1 MPLTDILCKTAKP
14 KEKPYKLAD
23 SAGMFL
29 LVSPSGSKYWRLKYR
44 FAGKEKLL
52 ALGVYPEVSLKEARD
67 KRDIARKQIS
77 AGIDPSQNKKEEK
90 LQIIIKTENS
100 FESVAREWHI
110 KQKASWTEKQGIK
123 VLRRLEMDIFP
134 AIGSKTIEEITA
146 PELLSALRAAEERGA
161 TYTAH
166 QNLQTCGRIFRYAI
180 ATGKARYDISAS
192 LRGALKTHKPKNH
205 KSLPENDLPEFLQNL
220 EKYDGDLQTKL
231 ALKLTIL
238 TFLRTGE
245 VRGARWE
252 EINFDKKEW
261 RIPAHRMKMRD
272 EHIIPLSTQAIA
284 ILTEMQKIS
293 GNWENVFPGRVN
305 PTSCMSENTML
316 YATYRMGYHGRTTVH
331 GFRSTASTILN
342 ENGFKPDVIE
352 RQLSHLERN
361 KVRGAYN
368 HAEYLPERRAMMQW
382 WADYLDRA
390 AQGGGNVVEG
400 KFIIA

>member
-1 MPLTDILCKTAKP
+1 L
-14 KEKPYKLAD
+14 
-23 SAGMFL
+23 
-29 LVSPSGSKYWRLKYR
+29 
-44 FAGKEKLL
+44 
-52 ALGVYPEVSLKEARD
+52 
-67 KRDIARKQIS
+67 Q
-77 AGIDPSQNKKEEK
+77 KKEEK

-100 FESVAREWHI
+100 FELVAREWHS
-110 KQKASWTEKQGIK
+110 KQKDSWTEKQGVK

-134 AIGSKTIEEITA
+134 VIGFKTIEDIAA

-192 LRGALKTHKPKNH
+192 LKGALKTHKPKNH
-205 KSLPENDLPEFLQNL
+205 KNLPENDLPEFLQNL
-220 EKYDGDLQTKL
+220 EKYDGDNLTKL

-272 EHIIPLSTQAIA
+272 EHIIPLSTQAFALLKEI
-284 ILTEMQKIS
+284 QKIS
-293 GNWENVFPGRVN
+293 GNWDNVFPGRVN
-305 PTSCMSENTML
+305 PTNCMSENTML

-331 GFRSTASTILN
+331 GFRATASTILN
-342 ENGFKPDVIE
+342 ENGFNRDVIE

-361 KVRGAYN
+361 QVRGAYN
-368 HAEYLPERRAMMQW
+368 HAEYLPERTKMMQW

-390 AQGGGNVVEG
+390 AAGDGNIIEG
-400 KFIIA
+400 KFGGVS